1 MNANKQNSFEQ
12 THYNL
17 FLKHICFQVN
27 EDMEEEEDGEN
38 LEEFSLAVVDVQ
50 TDAQSQA
57 STAFLDTQVIMI

>member
-27 EDMEEEEDGEN
+27 EDMEEDGEN

>member
-1 MNANKQNSFEQ
+1 MNANKQISFEQ

-27 EDMEEEEDGEN
+27 EDMEEDGEN
-38 LEEFSLAVVDVQ
+38 LEEFSLDVVDVQ

>member
-1 MNANKQNSFEQ
+1 M
-12 THYNL
+12 
-17 FLKHICFQVN
+17 FLFQVN
-27 EDMEEEEDGEN
+27 EDMEEDGEN

>member
-27 EDMEEEEDGEN
+27 EDMEEDGEN
-38 LEEFSLAVVDVQ
+38 PGEFSLAVVDVQ
-50 TDAQSQA
+50 SAALAQA
-57 STAFLDTQVIMI
+57 AAALADTQVILI

>member
-1 MNANKQNSFEQ
+1 MNANKQISFEQ

-27 EDMEEEEDGEN
+27 GDMEEGGGN
-38 LEEFSLAVVDVQ
+38 LEEFSLDVVDVQ

-57 STAFLDTQVIMI
+57 SKAFLDTQVIII

>member
-1 MNANKQNSFEQ
+1 MNANKQISFEQ

-27 EDMEEEEDGEN
+27 EDMEEDGEN
-38 LEEFSLAVVDVQ
+38 LGEFSLAVVDVQ

>member
-1 MNANKQNSFEQ
+1 MNANKQISFEQ

-27 EDMEEEEDGEN
+27 EDMEEDGEN

-50 TDAQSQA
+50 SAALSQA

>member
-1 MNANKQNSFEQ
+1 MNANKQISFEQ

-27 EDMEEEEDGEN
+27 EDMEEDGEN

>member
-27 EDMEEEEDGEN
+27 EDMEEDGEN

-50 TDAQSQA
+50 SEALSQA

>member
-27 EDMEEEEDGEN
+27 EDMEEDGEN
-38 LEEFSLAVVDVQ
+38 PGEFSLAVVDVQ
-50 TDAQSQA
+50 SDALSQA
-57 STAFLDTQVIMI
+57 ATAFLDTQVIMI